1 VLPEPGSAQTVNFM
15 TTTPTNSRALRVQA
29 DRKKLE
35 QKIEL
40 YRVHLGSAAP
50 ARKYRGGQC
59 LLPLGEELRECRRR
73 LLKQHGREIPSDLEK
88 LARDASVL
96 RRSLSAKTSPRRL
109 AAVTSKLSAVRADLI
124 KNAGNPSARA
134 AIVAKAPEALL
145 PMDRRELLAK
155 QWAAIVDPKAK
166 TAFFREHQVELRSW
180 LREIGERG
188 LNPA

>member
-1 VLPEPGSAQTVNFM
+1 M
-15 TTTPTNSRALRVQA
+15 TTTPTNSRNLRVQA

-50 ARKYRGGQC
+50 GRKYREGAC
-59 LLPLGEELRECRRR
+59 LLQLGDELRECRRR
-73 LLKQHGREIPSDLEK
+73 LLKQHGREIPNDLRE
-88 LARDASVL
+88 LTRSASVL

-109 AAVTSKLSAVRADLI
+109 AAVTSRLSAVRSDLI

-145 PMDRRELLAK
+145 PVDRRELLAK
-155 QWAAIVDPKAK
+155 QWAAIGDPRAK
-166 TAFFREHQVELRSW
+166 TAFFREHQTELRSW
-180 LREIGERG
+180 LRELGERG
-188 LNPA
+188 LSITR